1 MFNFTTTTVINS
13 IKDYTSGKA
22 RWIETAANNSQ
33 NIVGSLNVLRVMNFK
48 APNVTAIYKAVAN
61 DPEMAKV
68 TFDFATDITANEG
81 DQFRLSVYVGL
92 RQASQDSRYSNDL
105 ILKGKPFT
113 VDFIWKK
120 SPAET
125 VKSLVNTINKYM
137 VFVYGSKLLNVSY
150 SDAFLTLEATSEYQI
165 FRKLDIEKFDAP
177 KDYFYM
183 GSYKT
188 VKTLDS
194 IAKKASNDKVLA
206 TEEGYFVGKE
216 GFGTYSYV
224 LHNLRIPTSANT
236 RAFRVYED
244 EAPIV
249 GPRYNQYTIHYCT
262 NRGQLGL
269 NAVGDTVKSV
279 TTHVFFVHQD
289 VASSFET
296 ALAKIG
302 TVLTVAPGTKTPDP
316 GIVNVETLSQEVT
329 QLKAQ
334 VAAKQDKLTA
344 GNGID
349 IAGNTA
355 SVKLDGDTLTASESG
370 LKVTDGKFTTA

>member
-13 IKDYTSGKA
+13 DKDYTSGKD
-22 RWIETAANNSQ
+22 RWIGTAADDSQ
-33 NIVGSLNVLRVMNFK
+33 KIVGSLNVLRVMNFK

-68 TFDFATDITANEG
+68 TFGFTDLATKGLATEG

-125 VKSLVNTINKYM
+125 VESLVKTINKYM

-150 SDAFLTLEATSEYQI
+150 SGAFLTLEATSEYQI
-165 FRKLDIEKFDAP
+165 FRKLDIEKLNAEDH
-177 KDYFYM
+177 YFM

-194 IAKKASNDKVLA
+194 IEKKNSNKEVTA
-206 TEEGYFVGKE
+206 AAEGYFVGKE

-249 GPRYNQYTIHYCT
+249 GAKYNQYTIHYCAD
-262 NRGQLGL
+262 RGQLGL

-279 TTHVFFVHQD
+279 TTHVFFVNQD
-289 VASSFET
+289 VATSFET

-302 TVLTVAPGTKTPDP
+302 TVQEFPKAVSSSSL
-316 GIVNVETLSQEVT
+316 VEP
-329 QLKAQ
+329 
-334 VAAKQDKLTA
+334 
-344 GNGID
+344 
-349 IAGNTA
+349 
-355 SVKLDGDTLTASESG
+355 
-370 LKVTDGKFTTA
+370 

>member
-13 IKDYTSGKA
+13 AKDYTTGKD
-22 RWIETAANNSQ
+22 RWIGTAADDSQ

-61 DPEMAKV
+61 DPQMAKV
-68 TFDFATDITANEG
+68 TFSFTGITANEG
-81 DQFRLSVYVGL
+81 DQLRLSVYIGL

-113 VDFIWKK
+113 VDFIWK
-120 SPAET
+120 SDAAET
-125 VKSLVNTINKYM
+125 VKNLVNTINKYM

-150 SDAFLTLEATSEYQI
+150 SGAFLTIEATSEYQI
-165 FRKLDIEKFDAP
+165 FRKLDIEKLDA
-177 KDYFYM
+177 KDYFNM

-188 VKTLDS
+188 VKALDS
-194 IAKKASNDKVLA
+194 ITKKDSNKGVKD

-224 LHNLRIPTSANT
+224 LHNLRIPTPANT

-249 GPRYNQYTIHYCT
+249 GARYNQYTIHYCT
-262 NRGQLGL
+262 DRGQLGL

-279 TTHVFFVHQD
+279 TTHVFFVNQN
-289 VASSFET
+289 VATSFEQ

-302 TVLTVAPGTKTPDP
+302 TAVEVPKAASSSKSAEPKT
-316 GIVNVETLSQEVT
+316 N
-329 QLKAQ
+329 
-334 VAAKQDKLTA
+334 
-344 GNGID
+344 
-349 IAGNTA
+349 
-355 SVKLDGDTLTASESG
+355 ASEP
-370 LKVTDGKFTTA
+370 

>member
-13 IKDYTSGKA
+13 IKDYTSGKD
-22 RWIETAANNSQ
+22 RWIGTDASH

-68 TFDFATDITANEG
+68 TFDFATDITAAEG

-125 VKSLVNTINKYM
+125 VESLVNTINKYM

-150 SDAFLTLEATSEYQI
+150 SGAFLTLEATSEYQI
-165 FRKLDIEKFDAP
+165 FRKLDIEKLDAEG
-177 KDYFYM
+177 YFYM

-194 IAKKASNDKVLA
+194 IAKKDSNAEVLT

-249 GPRYNQYTIHYCT
+249 GAKYNQYTIHYCT

-289 VASSFET
+289 VAPSFET

-302 TVLTVAPGTKTPDP
+302 TVLTVAPGTKTPNP

-355 SVKLDGDTLTASESG
+355 SVKIDGDTLTASANG
-370 LKVTDGKFTTA
+370 LKVTDGKFTTVQ